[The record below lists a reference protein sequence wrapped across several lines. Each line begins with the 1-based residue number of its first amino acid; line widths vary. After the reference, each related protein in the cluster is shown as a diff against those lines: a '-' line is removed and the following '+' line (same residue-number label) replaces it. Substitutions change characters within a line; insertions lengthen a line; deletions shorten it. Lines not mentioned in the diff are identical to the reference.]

1 MPLGPLLRC
10 SPLLPLPMLL
20 SILLVLPLLL
30 IMLLVLLLLVLLLV
44 LLWWMLE
51 LQQLASTITSLLLDI
66 SARVS
71 TSSGCSRQFT
81 VRPCLQLTQPGCLGG
96 FIIYGAVAAVC
107 GACRFIT
114 AGGQEGSSRT
124 PAICP

>member
-10 SPLLPLPMLL
+10 SPLLPLPILL

-30 IMLLVLLLLVLLLV
+30 IMPLVLLLLV

-51 LQQLASTITSLLLDI
+51 LQQLASTITNLLLDT

-71 TSSGCSRQFT
+71 TFAGSR
-81 VRPCLQLTQPGCLGG
+81 
-96 FIIYGAVAAVC
+96 
-107 GACRFIT
+107 
-114 AGGQEGSSRT
+114 
-124 PAICP
+124 